1 MNLQNYGL
9 RIKNKRKEYKLT
21 QKELA
26 IKVGVSRSYIS
37 DIENGRLIPSGK
49 IILKI
54 NQILPI
60 FLDIDDVN
68 NRNIKQEA

>member
-1 MNLQNYGL
+1 M
-9 RIKNKRKEYKLT
+9 
-21 QKELA
+21 
-26 IKVGVSRSYIS
+26 KVGVSRSYIS

-60 FLDIDDVN
+60 FLI
-68 NRNIKQEA
+68 

>member
-21 QKELA
+21 QNELA

-60 FLDIDDVN
+60 FLEIDDVN

>member
-21 QKELA
+21 QNELA

-37 DIENGRLIPSGK
+37 DIENGRLI
-49 IILKI
+49 
-54 NQILPI
+54 
-60 FLDIDDVN
+60 
-68 NRNIKQEA
+68 

>member
-9 RIKNKRKEYKLT
+9 RIKNKRKEYNLT
-21 QKELA
+21 QNELA

-60 FLDIDDVN
+60 FLDINDVN
-68 NRNIKQEA
+68 KRNKKQEA

>member
-21 QKELA
+21 QNELA

>member
-21 QKELA
+21 QNELA
-26 IKVGVSRSYIS
+26 IKVGLSRSYIS

-54 NQILPI
+54 NQIIPI